1 MNYRLAKDRLECR
14 VTLLVVWHCVSH
26 LVASFVAQWS
36 CMAERNFGQT
46 SVSLRLNR
54 TSATCA
60 CCGFVRCLKS
70 SCLNV
75 GVVLVGISMVLVCAS
90 HIGLDSFWE
99 LNLSI

>member
-14 VTLLVVWHCVSH
+14 VTLLVVWYCVSH
-26 LVASFVAQWS
+26 LVASFVAQWT

-60 CCGFVRCLKS
+60 CRGFVRCLKS
-70 SCLNV
+70 SCFNV
-75 GVVLVGISMVLVCAS
+75 GVATFANVYDVDVSGA
-90 HIGLDSFWE
+90 GP
-99 LNLSI
+99 LSTLP